1 MVRTYAQVVGIVL
14 LVLGVLGLILGEG
27 QLAGQIN
34 IDLIEDLIH
43 IVTGALLVYAAYG
56 RVGAGQ
62 ARSLTIGVG
71 IFYLL
76 LALLGFADPSLFGL
90 LPTGYT
96 VADNLVH
103 LLVGGV
109 LVAIGYSARSAARIG
124 DGGRRS
130 WRRRR

>member
-27 QLAGQIN
+27 QLGGQIN
-34 IDLIEDLIH
+34 IDIVEDFIH
-43 IVTGALLVYAAYG
+43 IVTGALLVYAAFG
-56 RVGAGQ
+56 RIGAGQ
-62 ARSLTIGVG
+62 ARSLAIGVG

-76 LALLGFADPSLFGL
+76 VALLGFADPSLFGL

-96 VADNLVH
+96 VADNLIH
-103 LLVGGV
+103 LVIGLV
-109 LVAIGYSARSAARIG
+109 LVAIGYGARSASRNG
-124 DGGRRS
+124 TRRS